1 MFWATWCP
9 ICMNELPAYQT
20 LSDRYRDDG
29 FEVVALSVDEDR
41 ADVRECLRRSGLSFP
56 VAMRTAALEEA

>member
-1 MFWATWCP
+1 
-9 ICMNELPAYQT
+9 MNELPAYQT